1 MSSPHRFDA
10 AAWKGKATAN
20 LSDVIGRVGA
30 MDGGIR
36 RLCGTHVAGPAHTVM
51 TGTGDSSSIHRA
63 LAGAGAGPGSVLV
76 VDAQGGIARAV
87 WGAVMTM
94 AAIELGIVG
103 AVIDGA
109 ARDIDEIASMDFAV
123 FARATCPG
131 GPHKGFRG
139 AHGVPVQCGGVVV
152 NPGDVVVGDADGVVV
167 VPAGG
172 AEAAITAAEAVV
184 AREQQWLARIR
195 AGETSVEILGL
206 D

>member
-1 MSSPHRFDA
+1 MSSPHRFDPS
-10 AAWKGKATAN
+10 AWKGMATAN

-63 LAGAGAGPGSVLV
+63 LADATPGSVLV
-76 VDAQGGIARAV
+76 VDAQGGLARAV
-87 WGAVMTM
+87 WGAVMTT
-94 AAIELGIVG
+94 AAIEKGVVG
-103 AVIDGA
+103 AVIAGA
-109 ARDIDEIASMDFAV
+109 VRDIDEITSMGFAL

-152 NPGDVVVGDADGVVV
+152 NSGDVVVGDADGVTV
-167 VPAGG
+167 VPAGRT
-172 AEAAITAAEAVV
+172 EAALAAVESVV
-184 AREQQWLARIR
+184 AREQQWLSRIR
-195 AGETSVEILGL
+195 AGETSAEILGL
-206 D
+206 A

>member
-1 MSSPHRFDA
+1 M
-10 AAWKGKATAN
+10 ATAN

-63 LAGAGAGPGSVLV
+63 LADATPGSVLV
-76 VDAQGGIARAV
+76 VDAQGGLARAV
-87 WGAVMTM
+87 WGAVMTT
-94 AAIELGIVG
+94 AAIEKGVVG

-109 ARDIDEIASMDFAV
+109 VRDIDEITSMGFTL

-152 NPGDVVVGDADGVVV
+152 NSGDVVVGDADGVTV
-167 VPAGG
+167 VPAGRT
-172 AEAAITAAEAVV
+172 EAALAAVESVV
-184 AREQQWLARIR
+184 AREQQWLSRIR
-195 AGETSVEILGL
+195 AGETSAEILGL
-206 D
+206 A